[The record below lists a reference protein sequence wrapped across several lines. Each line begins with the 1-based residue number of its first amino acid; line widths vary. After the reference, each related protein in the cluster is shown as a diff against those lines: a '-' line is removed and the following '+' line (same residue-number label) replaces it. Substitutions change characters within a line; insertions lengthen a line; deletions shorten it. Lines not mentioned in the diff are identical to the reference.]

1 MKQAYLWFVF
11 NLWLLITPYTLIG
24 YYIPWAGGTRIP
36 GRRLSRLPL
45 LGSVGRPRAKAR
57 LSAVKEVLGDR
68 PEYRVLENE
77 HCEHL
82 LSQVHAHATWARLSR
97 VFLMAPG
104 ALAVVALAFVLAP
117 AAGHTPSPPLIG
129 LYTAFFLFSVCLTGI
144 DSRAIRNADSA
155 GTVSVAAVAVLES
168 FTTRADAVPAKS
180 TPALWQSGL
189 IEELCTALVRR
200 AHRESL
206 GAVPASRQS
215 MANDTALLVRNLRHR
230 AALVHSANEDET
242 RRAREHELWS
252 LVCGV
257 LTYSSRPRA
266 QVRDF
271 HVVDA
276 GLLSDVSDAGAAEA
290 TVPSLKARVL
300 VPLVFMGAVIGVAVV
315 LGVTGAAGE
324 FAPLIVFAMAAAAA
338 PLAHRFGVT
347 VLDALVEPPA
357 LPVAPPAAPR
367 QDEPERTP
375 EQVRSAA

>member
-11 NLWLLITPYTLIG
+11 NLWFLITPYTVMG
-24 YYIPWAGGTRIP
+24 YYIPWIGGTRIP
-36 GRRLSRLPL
+36 GRRLGRLPL
-45 LGSVGRPRAKAR
+45 LGSLGRHRSKAR
-57 LSAVKEVLGDR
+57 LSAVKEALGDR
-68 PEYRVLENE
+68 PEYRVLDTED
-77 HCEHL
+77 L
-82 LSQVHAHATWARLSR
+82 LNQVHGHATWAKLSR

-104 ALAVVALAFVLAP
+104 GLAIVALAIVLVP
-117 AAGHTPSPPLIG
+117 TPGHTPSLLLTG
-129 LYTAFFLFSVCLTGI
+129 LYAMFFLVSVSLTGI

-168 FTTRADAVPAKS
+168 FTTRAGHFSAKS

-189 IEELCTALVRR
+189 IEELCKALARR

-206 GAVPASRQS
+206 GAVPVSRQG
-215 MANDTALLVRNLRHR
+215 MANDTAHLVRNLRHR
-230 AALVHSANEDET
+230 AEVVHSSDEDEA
-242 RRAREHELWS
+242 RRDSREHELAS
-252 LVCGV
+252 LICSV

-271 HVVDA
+271 RVVDA
-276 GLLSDVSDAGAAEA
+276 DRLSDVPDAGAAEA
-290 TVPSLKARVL
+290 TVPSLTARVL
-300 VPLVFMGAVIGVAVV
+300 VPLVFMGAVVGVAVV

-357 LPVAPPAAPR
+357 LPIAPR
-367 QDEPERTP
+367 SPE
-375 EQVRSAA
+375 